1 MRNKKKTRQFAFK
14 LTLLSTLCSLL
25 QENTPYLYTLLNRI
39 FRKEFHIPLVIKK
52 TSLYHFTEY
61 MIDRPDIQCR
71 IFQEEHSKLV
81 LLK

>member
-1 MRNKKKTRQFAFK
+1 MGLF
-14 LTLLSTLCSLL
+14 LTLCSLL
-25 QENTPYLYTLLNRI
+25 QVTTQKLNTLLNRT
-39 FRKEFHIPLVIKK
+39 FRKEFHIPKVIQK